1 MCKAHLDVARKL
13 IAERIDAAFRAPWLT
28 CVVLASGSE
37 LNVFFQSLMCLL
49 EQVKPWTQME
59 MEASHRGM
67 VPSRTRARVL
77 SR

>member
-1 MCKAHLDVARKL
+1 MQLLELHGL
-13 IAERIDAAFRAPWLT
+13 
-28 CVVLASGSE
+28 LASCWQA
-37 LNVFFQSLMCLL
+37 VQSLMCLL